1 MDESILADAGAFVAA
16 HYKFPDR
23 FPLLARIRD
32 TGRIIPLGNIR
43 LATRYDHLI
52 AGYRDQRLSRQAGA
66 IAESQAHSGT
76 STDPVVEKARKAFTL
91 MLINQDDPGHARIRK
106 ILETAFKPSRVVSWT
121 ETVQK
126 ITDELIANVEGRP
139 SFDFRKELAF
149 PLPERII
156 CALMGVPY
164 EDHDLWCAWTEE
176 VVSSSRS
183 TDPTPEKALAV
194 DQAQINFF
202 NYFKDLVA
210 ERRKNLGDDLVS
222 LLIRAESDGER
233 LNELE
238 LIGALQMLIQAG
250 HETTGNL
257 ISNGMYTLLS
267 HPDQYARLRADPGL
281 VPTAVEEMLRFCSPS
296 IWSLPRI
303 ALTDVPLCDE
313 IIPEGATLLIS
324 IEAANRDP
332 SRIEDPDRFDIG
344 RTNNYH
350 VAFAS
355 GVHFCMGNQFARLE
369 AGTMFR
375 AIATRLP
382 RLELVEEP
390 RLKETWVRAYEDLQV
405 RVASD

>member
-1 MDESILADAGAFVAA
+1 MDASILADARAFVSA

-23 FPLLARIRD
+23 FPLLARIRE
-32 TGRIIPLGNIR
+32 TGRIVPVDDIR
-43 LATRYDHLI
+43 LVTRYDHLVE
-52 AGYRDQRLSRQAGA
+52 GYRDQRLSRQAGA
-66 IAESQAHSGT
+66 IAESQAHSSG
-76 STDPVVEKARKAFTL
+76 STAPNIEKARKAFTL

-106 ILETAFKPSRVVSWT
+106 ILETAFKPTRVASWA
-121 ETVQK
+121 TVMQQ
-126 ITDELIANVEGRP
+126 ITDELLANVAGRE

-164 EDHDLWCAWTEE
+164 EDHDLWAAWTEE
-176 VVSSSRS
+176 VVSSARS
-183 TDPTPEKALAV
+183 PEPTPDKAAAV
-194 DQAQINFF
+194 DQAQIDFY
-202 NYFKDLVA
+202 NYFQNLVA
-210 ERRKNLGDDLVS
+210 ERRKNLGEDLVS
-222 LLIRAESDGER
+222 LLIRAESEGER
-233 LNELE
+233 LSELE

-257 ISNGMYTLLS
+257 INNGMYTLLK
-267 HPDQYARLRADPGL
+267 HPDQYERLRANPDL

-303 ALTDVPLCDE
+303 ALTDVPLGEE
-313 IIPEGATLLIS
+313 IIPKGATLLMS
-324 IEAANRDP
+324 LEAANRDP
-332 SRIEDPDRFDIG
+332 SRIDDPDRFDIG

-350 VAFAS
+350 VGFAA

-390 RLKETWVRAYEDLQV
+390 RLKETWVRSYEDLQV
-405 RVASD
+405 RVTR